1 MLVIADD
8 FTSANDTGVLFIKNN
23 AVVDIVLDWRKPIA
37 VQSDVIVVNTDSRA
51 VAIAEAALRI
61 RTVLSLYHIENKRIY
76 KRLIPRCEEVS
87 IGTEL
92 ESLLVN
98 TENRIIFFCAA
109 LPSAGRT
116 VRDGICYVNDVP
128 LLQTEF
134 ATDPKTPICSS
145 NVREIIK
152 PVIEIHSAKLHSHS
166 MLSEINHISNQHHKC
181 IFAFDARTERDLAVI
196 AQLGVSDSLNTS
208 ILVGSSSLAAYLPK
222 QYYLQDSQ
230 IESERALPI
239 LFVVGSMSEKT
250 NEQVQRLV
258 CRREVV
264 SVNIKVE
271 RLFTEDFVKQREIR
285 SILTALQAGRDVV
298 LKTESDITARKKIDA
313 LCERYGLSRAALGEK
328 VCANLSAAVAKIL
341 QGVELRIATLFLTG
355 GDIAIGV
362 ANVLNA
368 VRYRVVDE
376 IEQGVPVGYFADSRL
391 SHIPVITKAGAFGSP
406 NVLEKIIDFV
416 RN

>member
-61 RTVLSLYHIENKRIY
+61 RTVLSLYHIENKRRY

-116 VRDGICYVNDVP
+116 VRDGIC
-128 LLQTEF
+128 
-134 ATDPKTPICSS
+134 SS

-166 MLSEINHISNQHHKC
+166 ILSEINHISNQHHKC